1 MYTQKTNNAENRY
14 QIIVILFFV
23 FLAGC
28 IIGWIYEMGFYRIDM
43 GHFVKR
49 GQGIGPWLPI
59 YGVGCLAI
67 TALFYQYRLS
77 PVTVFLGSAVV
88 AGGIE
93 FVTGWALFHF
103 GNGLRLW
110 DYNIE
115 IWNWGNIG
123 GYVCLRSILLFGIAG
138 VLVVNLLAPAISRLV
153 SGIRRDIL
161 TLVVVILA
169 ILFVA
174 DIVFGYF
181 IRPFLGRAIKI

>member
-1 MYTQKTNNAENRY
+1 M
-14 QIIVILFFV
+14 
-23 FLAGC
+23 
-28 IIGWIYEMGFYRIDM
+28 
-43 GHFVKR
+43 
-49 GQGIGPWLPI
+49 
-59 YGVGCLAI
+59 
-67 TALFYQYRLS
+67 
-77 PVTVFLGSAVV
+77 
-88 AGGIE
+88 
-93 FVTGWALFHF
+93 TGWALFHF

>member
-1 MYTQKTNNAENRY
+1 MAWYGGFFARMKTKNR
-14 QIIVILFFV
+14 
-23 FLAGC
+23 GC
-28 IIGWIYEMGFYRIDM
+28 IDR
-43 GHFVKR
+43 
-49 GQGIGPWLPI
+49 
-59 YGVGCLAI
+59 
-67 TALFYQYRLS
+67 RLS

-103 GNGLRLW
+103 GNVLRLW